1 MQIDADGA
9 TLHVAVD
16 GDPRGAPLLLWNGAG
31 CTLRMWDLVVPKLAD
46 RHRLIRFD
54 VRGTG
59 ESTPAADA
67 ARYTFEQYA
76 DDANRVLDHLGI
88 ERTHVWSIAWGS
100 RAALAYCALHPNR
113 VVSFMLSD
121 ASIGPADVAA
131 QLDGARRA
139 LDRQLAAGIPRFDP
153 PDGWNHHRTPET
165 VPLAL
170 AAAGKF
176 DLRGAAAKLTMPV
189 LVATGDHDP
198 NLSSSRELVALA
210 PSARLVVLRDV
221 GHGSVLQRPDLATQA
236 FLDFQDSIAHL
247 PSASAAA
254 SG

>member
-1 MQIDADGA
+1 MQIDSDG
-9 TLHVAVD
+9 TSLHVEVD

-31 CTLRMWDLVVPKLAD
+31 CTLRMWDLVVPRLAE

-59 ESTPAADA
+59 ESAPASDA
-67 ARYTFEQYA
+67 SQYTFEQYA
-76 DDANRVLDHLGI
+76 DDANRILDRLGV

-100 RAALAYCALHPNR
+100 RAALAYSALHPAR
-113 VVSFMLSD
+113 VVSLMLSD

-139 LDRQLAAGIPRFDP
+139 LERQLAAGIPRFDL
-153 PDGWNHHRTPET
+153 PDGWSRHRTPEA

-170 AAAGKF
+170 SAAGKF
-176 DLRGAAAKLTMPV
+176 DLRAAAARLTMPV

-198 NLSSSRELVALA
+198 NLASSRELVALA
-210 PSARLVVLRDV
+210 PHARLVVLKDV
-221 GHGSVLQRPDLATQA
+221 GHGSVLQRPDLASRT
-236 FLDFQDSIAHL
+236 FLEFQDSIAGS
-247 PSASAAA
+247 PSAARA
-254 SG
+254 